1 MVNQYVF
8 SMTSRMVTI
17 AAACTLTLCALLFLL
32 GVQIGAR
39 FFSQAAAPLAAG
51 SPSAFSATS
60 PGAAF
65 GTDATGLRPVADP
78 PASAS
83 SSSSSNP

>member
-1 MVNQYVF
+1 MRAMVNPYVF

-17 AAACTLTLCALLFLL
+17 VAACTLLLCALLFLL

-39 FFSQAAAPLAAG
+39 YFSQSAPVASSAAAPSAA
-51 SPSAFSATS
+51 
-60 PGAAF
+60 
-65 GTDATGLRPVADP
+65 
-78 PASAS
+78 

>member
-1 MVNQYVF
+1 MRAMVNPYVF

-17 AAACTLTLCALLFLL
+17 VAACTLLLCALLFLL

-39 FFSQAAAPLAAG
+39 YFSQPAPVASSAAAPTAA
-51 SPSAFSATS
+51 
-60 PGAAF
+60 
-65 GTDATGLRPVADP
+65 
-78 PASAS
+78 